1 MNEGLNIYISGE
13 ENNKNEIVYNNVVK
27 NMKLT
32 KEEQVEYLKHKVS
45 QLELEMKNKMLISI
59 LCLISIVG
67 ICFGIFLIILDVY
80 LLGIILV
87 FGTFSGV
94 AIRFYLMYKQ
104 TIKIVRTSEYDKVEQ
119 LRKMLNLKL
128 K

>member
-94 AIRFYLMYKQ
+94 AIRFYLMYKYLH
-104 TIKIVRTSEYDKVEQ
+104 ILIME
-119 LRKMLNLKL
+119 
-128 K
+128 